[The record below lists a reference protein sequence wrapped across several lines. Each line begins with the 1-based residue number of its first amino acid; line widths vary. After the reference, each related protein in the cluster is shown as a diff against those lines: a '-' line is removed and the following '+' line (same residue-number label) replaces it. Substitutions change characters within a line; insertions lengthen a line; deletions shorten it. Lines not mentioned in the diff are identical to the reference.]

1 MEETEGLTVDR
12 YLVRAKDT
20 AGTAIAAWHKAG
32 KGPGTEGWS
41 KLSEP
46 ARKAY
51 VALEAAYEHAVY
63 PGLADQA
70 GDNLHNP
77 GLTVAEAAETPEKRA
92 RIRQESADK
101 AFVALQVA
109 NGLVQADAVL
119 KTSPDYSKVRSA
131 LSGGLA
137 GRDVDRDAVYAS
149 LQPSETQALESLVAG
164 RKDKAARQKEA
175 EGFIKSIVRGYSAVY
190 DDPTAG
196 APLAPAGERQ
206 PDADTAKVCQEPKTA
221 AEKAAVEQVH
231 AAYQAAMRVQDAFQ
245 MGNVDEGLKHYVEA
259 RREAVKAYHA
269 LEKCPDYKPE
279 ARVAIGKALT
289 ALERDPK
296 VGPVIGEGPDKRGQG
311 R

>member
-51 VALEAAYEHAVY
+51 VALEAAYEHTVY
-63 PGLADQA
+63 PGLVDRA

-77 GLTVAEAAETPEKRA
+77 GVTVAEAAEAPGKRA

-101 AFVALQVA
+101 AFTALQVA
-109 NGLVQADAVL
+109 NGLVQADATL
-119 KTSPDYSKVRSA
+119 KTSPDFSRIRST

-137 GRDVDRDAVYAS
+137 GRDVDRDAVYAGMQS
-149 LQPSETQALESLVAG
+149 SELAALDTLVAG
-164 RKDKAARQKEA
+164 RKDKALRQKEA
-175 EGFIKSIVRGYSAVY
+175 EGFIKSIVQGYSAVY

-196 APLAPAGERQ
+196 APLAPAGDRQ
-206 PDADTAKVCQEPKTA
+206 PDAVVPKVRQEPKTA

-245 MGNVDEGLKHYVEA
+245 LGKTDEGLKHYASA

-269 LEKCPDYKPE
+269 LEKCPDYQPE
-279 ARVAIGKALT
+279 ARKVIGAALT
-289 ALERDPK
+289 ALECDPK
-296 VGPVIGEGPDKRGQG
+296 IGPVIGQGPDKGKDR
-311 R
+311 